1 LTGGLSSR
9 FNDWMYGDIHA
20 QNQESWF
27 WTAGQMTGLAASFV
41 LPGGSAQA
49 ACKASGLVRG
59 FSAFNQSMM
68 WAGAA

>member
-1 LTGGLSSR
+1 SR

-49 ACKASGLVRG
+49 ACKASAWCGA
-59 FSAFNQSMM
+59 SARLTK
-68 WAGAA
+68 A